1 MLRFTYQVIR
11 VEMNCVGCIA
21 LRPNV
26 VIPVHGEERHMASH
40 SKLADEMGLGSARVV
55 NGDVLH
61 LDSTG
66 VNCIARVQTGR
77 LGISGSSLI
86 PLNDRALSER
96 RALADGGLVTVTVVL
111 DKRARLATEP
121 QVRFV
126 GVPSGDIDPETLN
139 GDLRYA
145 TEEILSEQNS
155 TTLQSNDALRKCIT
169 KEIGTLVRQWLG
181 VKPKQLV
188 NIVRL

>member
-1 MLRFTYQVIR
+1 
-11 VEMNCVGCIA
+11 
-21 LRPNV
+21 
-26 VIPVHGEERHMASH
+26 MASH
-40 SKLADEMGLGSARVV
+40 SQLADEMGLGSARVV

-77 LGISGSSLI
+77 LGLSGSSLI

-96 RALADGGLVTVTVVL
+96 RALADGGLMTVTVVL
-111 DKRARLATEP
+111 DKKARLATKP
-121 QVRFV
+121 QVQFV
-126 GVPSGDIDPETLN
+126 GMPSGDIDPETLN

-145 TEEILSEQNS
+145 IEEILSEQNS
-155 TTLQSNDALRKCIT
+155 RILQSDNGLRNALQR
-169 KEIGTLVRQWLG
+169 EIGALVRQWLG